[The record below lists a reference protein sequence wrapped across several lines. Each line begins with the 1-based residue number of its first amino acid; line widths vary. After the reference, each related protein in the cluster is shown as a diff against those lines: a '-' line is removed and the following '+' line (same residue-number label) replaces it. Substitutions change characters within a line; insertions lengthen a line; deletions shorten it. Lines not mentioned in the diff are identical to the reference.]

1 MTDATDWYSPETAT
15 FGDRI
20 AGAREALGLSQR
32 DLAHRLGVRPETL
45 RGWEDDRTEPRSNR
59 LQMLAGLLNVSIRW
73 LLTGEG
79 EGLEGPAAPQPLR
92 PGAREALAEAR
103 EGGESPMA
111 SDVDQ
116 LRAARRKIE
125 DLRAHVERI
134 RRRLDAAWTPHLDPS
149 R

>member
-1 MTDATDWYSPETAT
+1 MSGVPASKPKGQTMTDETDWYSPETAT

-45 RGWEDDRTEPRSNR
+45 RGWEEDRTEPRSNR

-79 EGLEGPAAPQPLR
+79 DGVAAPALDSTAAYSQIMTEVRDLR
-92 PGAREALAEAR
+92 ADMLRASDRLSRLERRLVELAEAQ
-103 EGGESPMA
+103 G
-111 SDVDQ
+111 
-116 LRAARRKIE
+116 
-125 DLRAHVERI
+125 
-134 RRRLDAAWTPHLDPS
+134 
-149 R
+149 